1 MIPQR
6 IQQLKQFRPITRLQ
20 KPFQGSQPFPKR
32 YLSTRTIPPQFG
44 IIAKPSFFNWKTLTI
59 FFAAGSALAYSEA
72 IFEQYAKYTEVKEDP
87 VEAVQLDF
95 RLRTHPLYEKL
106 VHPVTGKD
114 WIKLRSWENLDRNV
128 LDGNLQNVLVRTQ
141 QEYQK
146 PQLTNHTLAAAG
158 GIAVKPVIFHNTKTD
173 ETVTFV
179 HLGYRLCGYPFI
191 IHGGMLATLL
201 NETFKRNA
209 SLSSTT
215 LSQLKTDYKVETLS
229 ILYRAPSF
237 ANQFFIVKTQPLEV
251 EGSASDLYNVTSV
264 IESEKGKVLVRSE
277 ALLRNTGRGTQLRQQ
292 EQSKL
297 GGNWFH
303 RS

>member
-6 IQQLKQFRPITRLQ
+6 LQRLQ
-20 KPFQGSQPFPKR
+20 RFQRVRSSQGFKPSTR
-32 YLSTRTIPPQFG
+32 WSSTRTIPPQFG
-44 IIAKPSFFNWKTLTI
+44 IIRKPAFFNWKSLTL
-59 FFAAGSALAYSEA
+59 FFSAGAALAYSEV
-72 IFEQYAKYTEVKEDP
+72 IFEQYAKYTEVSEDP

-114 WIKLRSWENLDRNV
+114 WVKLRSWENLDRNV
-128 LDGNLQNVLVRTQ
+128 LDGNAQNILVKTQ
-141 QEYQK
+141 SEYQK

-173 ETVTFV
+173 ETITFV
-179 HLGYRLCGYPFI
+179 HMGYRLCGYPFI

-209 SLSSTT
+209 SLSGST
-215 LSQLKTDYKVETLS
+215 LSTLKTDYKVETLS

-237 ANQFFIVKTQPLEV
+237 ANQFFIVKTQRLEV
-251 EGSASDLYNVTSV
+251 GDSAPDLYCLKSV
-264 IESEKGKVLVRSE
+264 IESEKGKILVKADAS
-277 ALLRNTGRGTQLRQQ
+277 LRNTGRGS
-292 EQSKL
+292 EQTRHNQAL
-297 GGNWFH
+297 AIGGW
-303 RS
+303 RLVLSR